1 VTKKRKR
8 GPSAPATDPPRQVIR
23 DHARWLRSERGAVE
37 ALWRATWECPVDEAT
52 MLRDREAAKADP
64 ETSEAR
70 AWLLTE
76 SVRHCE
82 RLATTALDHVLALGK
97 CIAGRP
103 LPHYASMTLAR
114 SVLEAVVQFCYLT
127 DCEIDAD
134 SRLIRGAAVLL
145 DSARQEQTAVRG
157 MRPSGL
163 PPGTVDLVTSM
174 RSNVEAWI
182 VAAGMEI
189 QTVGKS
195 KRVVLSWPQGGS
207 VNLSVNVTDE
217 LPKYISSV
225 ESAYRVGSGAA
236 HGRQWMLHDRADEA
250 GGVYMAC
257 GAADLAFAALSALAV
272 RSAQYAGHD
281 ATDVGSRIAGRRQA
295 SGQLLMALSATG
307 FNSLGRYADE
317 PRLTGPPGPSRPG
330 R

>member
-1 VTKKRKR
+1 MTTKRKR
-8 GPSAPATDPPRQVIR
+8 GPRAPATDLPRQVIR
-23 DHARWLRSERGAVE
+23 DHARWLHCERGAVE
-37 ALWRATWECPVDEAT
+37 ALWHTTWDCPADEAT
-52 MLRDREAAKADP
+52 MLRDREAAKANP

-82 RLATTALDHVLALGK
+82 RLATTGLDHALALEK
-97 CIAGRP
+97 CITGRP
-103 LPHYASMTLAR
+103 LPHYAPMTLAR
-114 SVLEAVVQFCYLT
+114 SVLEAVVQLCYLT
-127 DCEIDAD
+127 DCDLDAG
-134 SRLIRGAAVLL
+134 SRLVRGAAVLL
-145 DSARQEQTAVRG
+145 DSARQEERAVRE
-157 MRPSGL
+157 MRAAML
-163 PPGTVDLVTSM
+163 PPGTMELVTSM

-217 LPKYISSV
+217 LPKYIPRV
-225 ESAYRVGSGAA
+225 ESAYRIGSGAA
-236 HGRQWMLHDRADEA
+236 HGRKWMLHDPADEA
-250 GGVYMAC
+250 GGIYMAC
-257 GAADLAFAALSALAV
+257 GAADLVFAALSVLAV

-281 ATDVGSRIAGRRQA
+281 ATAVGTRIAGRRQA

-307 FNSLGRYADE
+307 FNSRGRYADE
-317 PRLTGPPGPSRPG
+317 PRLTGPPAEPD
-330 R
+330 